1 MTCGERIKHRRE
13 MLGLSADDLA
23 EKIGKNRAT
32 VFRYENGDIENVKL
46 PIIAEIAKALDV
58 SPGYLM
64 GWESGYTPQSER
76 FRDAVR
82 SALDSYDPDD
92 LSAAAE
98 NGVDVAFLDMLTK
111 TSGPVTLDDAY
122 KAAHE
127 LGEQISVL
135 LGEGEVQPTMNDELD
150 QELLRSY
157 ARLSPDE
164 QRIVRAA
171 IQSFLSAQAKP
182 ASE

>member
-76 FRDAVR
+76 FRDAVMI
-82 SALDSYDPDD
+82 L
-92 LSAAAE
+92 
-98 NGVDVAFLDMLTK
+98 M
-111 TSGPVTLDDAY
+111 
-122 KAAHE
+122 
-127 LGEQISVL
+127 I
-135 LGEGEVQPTMNDELD
+135 
-150 QELLRSY
+150 
-157 ARLSPDE
+157 
-164 QRIVRAA
+164 
-171 IQSFLSAQAKP
+171 
-182 ASE
+182 